1 MNTIY
6 RTDQF
11 TTHFVHFHFVF
22 STKMRRKVFADEKVK
37 KRAEELIR
45 STCEKHSFQIRY
57 LEIYPEHIRISV
69 VVSPDHSP
77 RSVMAKLKKETQI
90 LRKEFEQF
98 ANIRNFWTKSY
109 LVSTK
114 QSFPH
119 KEAAEFVA
127 SKPKRFGNIVDKPET
142 GIKEYINEKVK

>member
-1 MNTIY
+1 MNEIY
-6 RTDQF
+6 RTDKF
-11 TTHFVHFHFVF
+11 ITHYIHFHFAF
-22 STKMRRKVFADEKVK
+22 STRVCRKVFTDEKVK
-37 KRAEELIR
+37 ERAEEIIR

-57 LEIYPEHIRISV
+57 LEIYPEHIRITV
-69 VVSPDHSP
+69 VVSPNHSP

-90 LRKEFEQF
+90 LRKEFDQF
-98 ANIRNFWTKSY
+98 ANIENFWTKSY

-127 SKPKRFGNIVDKPET
+127 SQPKRFGNIVDKPET